1 MLVIFKLLTKSLQLC
16 PTLCK
21 PRDCSPL
28 GSSVHEI
35 LQEKY
40 WSGLSFS
47 SPGDLP
53 DPGIEPMPPA
63 LQAGSLPLSH
73 RDSPFPAACF
83 CSCCSAAKYHLAQ
96 PKEEARGNT
105 KSTLPKPVPI
115 THERNFV
122 LGPGQLARRC
132 C

>member
-1 MLVIFKLLTKSLQLC
+1 MLVIFKLLAKSLQLC

-40 WSGLSFS
+40 WSGLSFP

-53 DPGIEPMPPA
+53 DPGIEPTSVMSPA
-63 LQAGSLPLSH
+63 LAGMFITPSAIWEAHFHPKF
-73 RDSPFPAACF
+73 PF
-83 CSCCSAAKYHLAQ
+83 
-96 PKEEARGNT
+96 
-105 KSTLPKPVPI
+105 
-115 THERNFV
+115 
-122 LGPGQLARRC
+122 
-132 C
+132 